1 VPSRSQQ
8 RRLWSSLLR
17 CCRRPNQATAASTW
31 PPPYSGCHPPPS
43 TTSTTITT
51 STSATSASK
60 GYHLHVVLAGFLLQ
74 SQHSRYHDAAT
85 AGGCQ
90 FIEFYLRL
98 ILQSHR
104 LWCSR
109 CHICQDIFGRID
121 IIYCTLPYVFR
132 GVLPLKTLVLY
143 IYRPRGTIQY
153 NQQSYTIYSS
163 YINIF
168 LGDNSTSCPLGELS
182 SLGMTTD
189 RVRVG

>member
-31 PPPYSGCHPPPS
+31 PPPYSGCHPPPPQLRQPLPPRPRLPRHQRAIICMWYS
-43 TTSTTITT
+43 PVFYSSHSIHAITT
-51 STSATSASK
+51 
-60 GYHLHVVLAGFLLQ
+60 LQ
-74 SQHSRYHDAAT
+74 LQ
-85 AGGCQ
+85 GGCQ